1 MREKNGSVG
10 ILEKEFVRFG
20 VKINLALRAS
30 DSFQNFLLQKS

>member
-20 VKINLALRAS
+20 VKINLGAS
-30 DSFQNFLLQKS
+30 DSF